1 MNEVEGVQHGSVAME
16 RPSRSR
22 ASESRGAFLRQPSAT
37 DEMN

>member
-22 ASESRGAFLRQPSAT
+22 ASESRGAFRQPSAT

>member
-22 ASESRGAFLRQPSAT
+22 ASESRDAL
-37 DEMN
+37 